1 MKKVFSIFAIA
12 LLLVS
17 CGPKKKEVKLIDAAN
32 FNTQIDGKSVS
43 LYTLH
48 NGFLTMQVTNYGGRV
63 VALWM
68 PDRRGS
74 FEDIV
79 LGYDNINKYINNE
92 GERYLG
98 AVVGRC
104 ANRISNATFTLN
116 DVEYQLAK
124 NDGENTL
131 HGGLVGADKMVWDV
145 VSANDSV
152 IKMHALFADG
162 LDGFPGNLDVTMSY
176 TLTHDNQFQ
185 IRYTATTDAPTL
197 CNFSHHSFFNLK
209 GEGNG
214 TILDHELQIN
224 ARYMTIVDEHLI
236 PTGKFYGVKETPFDF
251 REKHTIGERIGAP
264 VDLSVQFLQEA
275 VLPVGCPDFPD
286 ILQRLLD
293 AVRHLH
299 RGLLVVFRLGFVHL
313 PAAEE
318 QDKGHR
324 HAPQAGQRQFPVVDQ
339 HARSDQRCGN
349 PGAVKVAQAV
359 GPYVLQPVHVAHQG
373 FRQVRQVTL
382 AEIAKRQPAQA
393 LRQAQPGVF
402 HLAVDQSV
410 GCLVLLQV
418 RQVGNQEEYCR
429 NAGKHQRVRQRGSL
443 GQRIHQAGHQ
453 RIEDAH
459 AGNHD
464 QVHDHRPGRSLF
476 DIPDAVVRQ
485 RISPLYI
492 LPEHIHFASPSVVIR
507 HAAAWL

>member
-251 REKHTIGERIGAP
+251 REKHTIGERIGA
-264 VDLSVQFLQEA
+264 D
-275 VLPVGCPDFPD
+275 D
-286 ILQRLLD
+286 
-293 AVRHLH
+293 
-299 RGLLVVFRLGFVHL
+299 
-313 PAAEE
+313 E
-318 QDKGHR
+318 QLRNAKGYDHNWIIDKNDVKAYCWNATLTDPKSGR
-324 HAPQAGQRQFPVVDQ
+324 EMQVW
-339 HARSDQRCGN
+339 SDQVGMQFYSGN
-349 PGAVKVAQAV
+349 FFNGKCSGKWGKPLA
-359 GPYVLQPVHVAHQG
+359 
-373 FRQVRQVTL
+373 FREGL
-382 AEIAKRQPAQA
+382 ALETQY
-393 LRQAQPGVF
+393 F
-402 HLAVDQSV
+402 
-410 GCLVLLQV
+410 
-418 RQVGNQEEYCR
+418 
-429 NAGKHQRVRQRGSL
+429 
-443 GQRIHQAGHQ
+443 
-453 RIEDAH
+453 
-459 AGNHD
+459 
-464 QVHDHRPGRSLF
+464 
-476 DIPDAVVRQ
+476 PDAVNHSTLAPVPVLNPEEEYHQ
-485 RISPLYI
+485 LCIYKFDV
-492 LPEHIHFASPSVVIR
+492 LPMEEKK
-507 HAAAWL
+507 

>member
-1 MKKVFSIFAIA
+1 MKKVLSIFAIA

-17 CGPKKKEVKLIDAAN
+17 CEPKKKEVKLIDAAN

-79 LGYDNINKYINNE
+79 LGYDNINKYVNNE

-116 DVEYQLAK
+116 DVDYQLSK

-185 IRYTATTDAPTL
+185 IRYAATTDTTTL

-224 ARYMTIVDEHLI
+224 SRYMTTVDEHLI
-236 PTGKFYGVKETPFDF
+236 PTGKFSGVKETPFDF
-251 REKHTIGERIGAP
+251 REKHTIGERIGADDEQLRNAKGYDHNWIIDKNDAKAYAWNATLTDPKSGREMQVWSDQVGMQFYSGNFFNGKCTGKWGKPLAYREGLALETQYFPDAINHPTLAP
-264 VDLSVQFLQEA
+264 VPVLNPGEEYHQLCIYKFA
-275 VLPVGCPDFPD
+275 VLPK
-286 ILQRLLD
+286 
-293 AVRHLH
+293 
-299 RGLLVVFRLGFVHL
+299 
-313 PAAEE
+313 E
-318 QDKGHR
+318 
-324 HAPQAGQRQFPVVDQ
+324 
-339 HARSDQRCGN
+339 
-349 PGAVKVAQAV
+349 
-359 GPYVLQPVHVAHQG
+359 
-373 FRQVRQVTL
+373 
-382 AEIAKRQPAQA
+382 
-393 LRQAQPGVF
+393 
-402 HLAVDQSV
+402 
-410 GCLVLLQV
+410 
-418 RQVGNQEEYCR
+418 
-429 NAGKHQRVRQRGSL
+429 GKK
-443 GQRIHQAGHQ
+443 
-453 RIEDAH
+453 
-459 AGNHD
+459 
-464 QVHDHRPGRSLF
+464 
-476 DIPDAVVRQ
+476 
-485 RISPLYI
+485 
-492 LPEHIHFASPSVVIR
+492 
-507 HAAAWL
+507 